1 MYFFA
6 DRSFVENVCKS
17 DIECAIFVTSELRRW
32 DFRLVPTER
41 KDTRAV
47 LELYKYCR

>member
-1 MYFFA
+1 MYFFS

-32 DFRLVPTER
+32 DFRLVPTEE
-41 KDTRAV
+41 V
-47 LELYKYCR
+47 LKRSANLCLCIL